1 MATEEATS
9 VEHVDVGEATRRLVA
24 LLDLESLDPNLFR
37 GQQPETT
44 RQRVYGGQVAAQAL
58 IAASR
63 TVDEGLHVHSLH
75 SYFLRPGD
83 YQVPII
89 YDVERIRDGKSFAT
103 RRVLARQHGHP
114 IYYASLNFQRH
125 EEGLE
130 HQDVMPAVKPP
141 EEGLDMMQLIAEG
154 DAVEGAAL
162 SKEWAALDVRWIGNS
177 AYGLEPDPMHP
188 ARTQVWI
195 RVGEGLGDDPIEH
208 LATFTYAS
216 DVSLLGATLA
226 AHPKHGPDKVQMAS
240 LDHTIWFH
248 RPFRADEWWLYD
260 QWSPSASGARG
271 LALGRIFTQDGTL
284 VATVAQEGLIRPRS
298 SDREGAAPR
307 SSD

>member
-1 MATEEATS
+1 MTETGR
-9 VEHVDVGEATRRLVA
+9 VMGEATERLVR
-24 LLDLESLDPNLFR
+24 LLDLEQLDTDLFR
-37 GQQPETT
+37 GQQPETI

-63 TVDEGLHVHSLH
+63 TVPEGFAVHSLH
-75 SYFLRPGD
+75 SYFLLPGD
-83 YQVPII
+83 YTIPII
-89 YDVERIRDGKSFAT
+89 YDVERIRDGKSFTT
-103 RRVLARQHGHP
+103 RRVLARQHGRP
-114 IYYASLNFQRH
+114 IYYQTVNFQRP
-125 EEGLE
+125 EAGLE
-130 HQDVMPAVKPP
+130 HQDVMPEVKPP
-141 EEGLDMMQLIAEG
+141 EEGLDLMELMTERG
-154 DAVEGAAL
+154 SDDGL

-177 AYGLEPDPMHP
+177 AYGLDPDPMHP
-188 ARTQVWI
+188 SRTQVWI
-195 RVGEGLGDDPIEH
+195 RVDGRLTDDPMEH

-226 AHPKHGPDKVQMAS
+226 AHPEDGPDKVQMAS

-284 VATVAQEGLIRPRS
+284 VATVAQEGLIRPRRK
-298 SDREGAAPR
+298 D
-307 SSD
+307 